1 MNKSS
6 PTRTKQLK
14 DILLVATYPLAFL
27 LIIISILFYQ
37 YLVWPLGIFSLILL
51 KMITE
56 SDQIMENN
64 ILWDTGLI
72 FHKSNIDVLIMILI
86 IWWLILPAL
95 FMPYMGFNY
104 IVLALALIIIGII
117 SYKIIIY
124 LLLSWSLKPYQ
135 DILSNTLCNYNKSKA
150 ALQSLLEKNPE
161 DIMAWGAL
169 TLPLSNL
176 KEYEKLEYAQNNAL
190 QGKLKTWPI
199 IKNFS
204 LSYFYCLLAISHENL
219 KEYDLAQEYVDKAL
233 ECDDTGAMP
242 LNLKGYILLKQ
253 EKIEEGAEYINKA
266 FKHYVS
272 QKELQLSK
280 AYLFCKE
287 GNYKRS
293 HQIMDYIL
301 AHHPEYPYVYLRKG
315 ELLLEEGK
323 LDEAKVYLNKFK
335 MICPQDEELQ
345 EVVDKYAYRLD
356 SN

>member
-72 FHKSNIDVLIMILI
+72 FHKNKIEWIILVLI
-86 IWWLILPAL
+86 IWWLIIPAL

-104 IVLALALIIIGII
+104 IVLALALIIIVII
-117 SYKIIIY
+117 SYKIMIN
-124 LLLSWSLKPYQ
+124 LLGYWSLKPYH
-135 DILSNTLCNYNKSKA
+135 DVFSNTICDYTQSKA

-161 DIMAWGAL
+161 DIMAWAAL
-169 TLPLSNL
+169 TVPLSGL
-176 KEYEKLEYAQNNAL
+176 KEYDELNRAQNKAL
-190 QGKLKTWPI
+190 QGKLKTWPL
-199 IKNFS
+199 IKK
-204 LSYFYCLLAISHENL
+204 LQMSYFYSLLAISHENL
-219 KEYDLAQEYVDKAL
+219 KEYDLAQDYVDKAL
-233 ECDDTGAMP
+233 EYDDTGAMP

-253 EKIEEGAEYINKA
+253 QKIEEGAEYINKA
-266 FKHYVS
+266 FKLHVS

-280 AYLFCKE
+280 AYLFGKE

-335 MICPQDEELQ
+335 MICPQDAELQ

>member
-37 YLVWPLGIFSLILL
+37 YLVWPLGIFSLIFL

-72 FHKSNIDVLIMILI
+72 FHKNKIDGLILVLI

-104 IVLALALIIIGII
+104 IVLAFALIIIGMI
-117 SYKIIIY
+117 SYKTIIY
-124 LLLSWSLKPYQ
+124 LLLSRSLKPYQ
-135 DILSNTLCNYNKSKA
+135 DILSNNRCNYTQSKA

-169 TLPLSNL
+169 TLPLSGL
-176 KEYEKLEYAQNNAL
+176 KEYDELNRARNKAL
-190 QGKLKTWPI
+190 QGKIKTWPI
-199 IKNFS
+199 IKK
-204 LSYFYCLLAISHENL
+204 LQMSYFYSLLAISWENL

-233 ECDDTGAMP
+233 EFDDTGAIP
-242 LNLKGYILLKQ
+242 LNLKGYLLLKQ
-253 EKIEEGAEYINKA
+253 GKLEEAGAYINKA
-266 FKHYVS
+266 FKLYVS
-272 QKELQLSK
+272 LPEVQLNK
-280 AYLFCKE
+280 ALLLSKE

-293 HQIMDYIL
+293 HQILDYIL
-301 AHHPEYPYVYLRKG
+301 ANNPEYPYVYLRKG
-315 ELLLEEGK
+315 ELLREEGK
-323 LDEAKVYLNKFK
+323 LEEAKVYLNKFK
-335 MICPQDEELQ
+335 MICPEDDE
-345 EVVDKYAYRLD
+345 VTKITG
-356 SN
+356 